1 MPQERRGRALFQL
14 LTFPLPGSNLIAQV
28 AFRHKSSQG
37 SAHGAGSSDSS
48 QTERVLPAGMVLR
61 ALLHKNHAALQW
73 LSQQSPSQHQVP
85 GKTPAICIILQQ
97 GNSQGFPSD
106 HPQLFLNQVQAQS
119 SPRCPPPKKNLAESS
134 PERQSPH
141 LSASS
146 TCCKLKSSEG
156 TILSM
161 CCGSQMLAWSSSF
174 TVFLTTPCRP
184 LMPDIRILGDK
195 ATLKGYLSISVD
207 KTSRL

>member
-28 AFRHKSSQG
+28 AFQHKSSQG

-85 GKTPAICIILQQ
+85 GKAPAICIILQQ

-106 HPQLFLNQVQAQS
+106 HPQLFFYT
-119 SPRCPPPKKNLAESS
+119 RCRHKAAHGVSPPKKKRLKAAPRGRALTSQ
-134 PERQSPH
+134 PPPRA
-141 LSASS
+141 AS
-146 TCCKLKSSEG
+146 
-156 TILSM
+156 
-161 CCGSQMLAWSSSF
+161 
-174 TVFLTTPCRP
+174 
-184 LMPDIRILGDK
+184 
-195 ATLKGYLSISVD
+195 
-207 KTSRL
+207 

>member
-14 LTFPLPGSNLIAQV
+14 LTFLLPGRNLIAQV

-48 QTERVLPAGMVLR
+48 QTERVPPAGMVLR

-85 GKTPAICIILQQ
+85 GKTPAICIMDTRRASPPTTRSFFFTPGAGTKQ
-97 GNSQGFPSD
+97 PT
-106 HPQLFLNQVQAQS
+106 VS
-119 SPRCPPPKKNLAESS
+119 SPKKNLAESS

-195 ATLKGYLSISVD
+195 ATSKGYPSISVD